1 MKTQLI
7 PLDIDV
13 TNRDHVCQLQN
24 ALSFLGYSISD
35 EEIINKIIGYTT
47 KEAINEFRKKHC
59 ILGSCELTSDLLIAM
74 NNDLSGYYHVMGSV
88 TNLDGMPLGGAILK
102 IFTKKVGVD
111 PTDGLGQTE
120 VLSDGTYCLFFKQPG
135 ASTRFGVVIK
145 VFSSIETIENDPIFV
160 TESFMVNK
168 KETVYDIVNEFSKYN
183 FITVFE
189 DFTNKFNEE
198 VPDWKNFFTKN
209 NVDELSKIT
218 GLTVEQVM
226 EYYLSYRMY
235 IQAGSVEVL
244 FKTFFGFLYQNYP
257 TDRLK
262 SLYPSDLDDSTNT
275 QVLLDYL
282 INGTSKMVPS
292 ELYKTDFWSKYYD
305 QLNAEIKDKI
315 WDVKTWVDE
324 INAQTKNLMDSYFF
338 STSGWSSFLGLLVAE
353 IIKNTHTLSEWTAYL
368 DSKIKELLIPVTFCP
383 SASWNTY
390 IEGLAND
397 ILNKKYGDEFSWK
410 SYIQRITNDKIYSD
424 FGSDN
429 LWIGFIQTFANDIM
443 NGVFNPNRNWIKYV
457 EDLSGELLKSIV
469 FIDEEN
475 QRTIITNAYNY
486 YYIPSTDFTKE
497 IEDIIVQLKKLRDS
511 FRMEKPLLIGD
522 MSVGS
527 LFKLASTTLKDTQQS
542 EISALFFDQ
551 NADLIEFKKALLD
564 KEKEYGTDNVRKIVI
579 TFGLGHITNNHTPM
593 LQYAK
598 EKMVKPEDINSVRA
612 LAKISKEEWTKII
625 KDLISNKEQG
635 YPLDTPGKTEE
646 EKISNYA
653 DTLVG
658 NNEKTYPDVSYIAG
672 ADRSKQH
679 GLKYFDTIKGF
690 IYDNPDS
697 FDLLVDSVDD
707 KFHPTGTDEEKE
719 IKINEL
725 KAVQSA
731 FRLSPTPQCA
741 TALIDAKIHSAS
753 QLYFTGKD
761 NVERTLTSKGIS
773 KDEAT
778 KVFQLATSR
787 YAGSLAAFTSIRSEF
802 SKGEPRSIMPAIDSD
817 LMKRLIKDFPNI
829 ETLFGSTDY
838 CNCEHCASVYSP
850 SAYLLDVL
858 TYLDGLKSLKDNGAG
873 GQFSIREI
881 LKERR
886 PDIENIQ
893 LNCLNADTAMPY
905 IDLVNEILEN
915 KVVGIAASSSYQT
928 TLTSKELL
936 AAPEHVNDDAYRGL
950 KKVLYP
956 IYSSY
961 DLYRQETRGFLEK
974 SGVNRYALME
984 AFQKPLTE
992 ASNADIAAEYFGL
1005 TEVEKNFIITTDTAF
1020 PDGSGN
1026 YSVLANRNQKAWNV
1040 ENPLGSNYTM
1050 GAEEFMKKTG
1060 LDCHEMYDLMKNI
1073 KWVGLSIVGGLDANC
1088 SCDSKTVT
1096 GNANQ
1101 YDRAHRF
1108 VRLYRKAS
1116 FEMWEL
1122 DLLLSNSIINP
1133 VVSND
1138 SINLINLM
1146 NFDKIKTRL
1155 KLKTEQLLAFYG
1167 NIDTHIRFDFSLKSI
1182 LPMYDRLFLSKPVSN
1197 PLNKYMELD
1206 DADNRQFKVLAHEDP
1221 SSPIILADVR
1231 NTLMCALQID
1241 DGTFDLLAAQLPT
1254 DERTFEN
1261 IAKMYRWAKFAK
1273 VLKIKVKELFTWI
1286 SVMQDTIPADF
1297 SEIFASVESTSRF
1310 LSDFD
1315 KLKKLKLSA
1324 DSLYYLLN
1332 YGYGDADFTPD
1343 TKQQKST
1350 LELFIDELSQL
1361 CNDVIWKYNT
1371 SDDLVNENPKL
1382 KYVLSK
1388 RFLSYFSQFNNST
1401 EFLKVNDI
1409 IEYTNLYLPDDDAKK
1424 EFIKTHFNGFISDT
1438 SAACDFLVSPQMS
1451 VDRNNY
1457 ILSFLL
1463 PFACKKDLSE
1473 FDSFKEDEAMTA
1485 ILNLIHGIWE
1495 EKEEKRVEFIQK
1507 HFSNIWDGDATAIDT
1522 LVSTLTK
1529 SSSIGIS
1536 DIITRSELILD
1547 FLYKFEKN
1555 TELIATVQ
1563 KTVCKQFDISM
1574 EISSFLF
1581 LKFSITDILTSDLF
1595 IKIHEKIVADNSN
1608 IPVDVYKCYYLLSKC
1623 CLLINSTKMTDAEAE
1638 WHIGQY
1644 YDHGGFNWSTFK
1656 LISADSKQIKASDM
1670 RRISDI
1676 ISINKSYP
1684 AITTDNDYSYNNVSI
1699 YDVLMSANSG
1709 AATPLFAKLTGFSE
1723 TDVDTVLVNLSLT
1736 TAVEKPETYL
1746 RIINCVYFAATINCK
1761 ISEIFSWTTIEAE
1774 DAGVKAG
1781 VKARYSDDE
1790 WLEAVRPIQKPIRES
1805 KCNALCHFLIEDSQR
1820 GTRYGTTWYN
1830 KNDLYFYFLV
1840 DPEMI
1845 ACQLTSRIKLAMS
1858 SVQLF
1863 VQRCFLNLESKVS
1876 TEGNNDWGQWTWMK
1890 NYRVW
1895 EANRKVFLYPEN
1907 WIEPDLRDD
1916 KTPFFK
1922 DLEDELNGGD
1932 ITKDLAE
1939 DVYQNYLQK
1948 LNDVSKLNVCGIY
1961 HETDTD
1967 TNLLHVIA
1975 RTSSS
1980 PYLYYYRV
1988 FNGNY
1993 GTWSAWEKIDM
2004 EIKGEVVLPQV
2015 YNRKLYL
2022 FWLLKVD
2029 KSLKPSFTYNSDY
2042 SQKAEIYKKISN
2054 EVDPCKYEEFQLC
2067 WSILKKG
2074 KWTSP
2079 KVSRKK
2085 VINNLNAD
2093 LSSSGYMLTSGISN
2107 NNLIMSLYV
2116 SNLPKEN
2123 NNYYI
2128 QGQFNFDGDVVS
2140 TNSKYID
2147 TLRRDIYTHMW
2158 EEITAKMDPF
2168 TIPEKFENHIDY
2180 YHSDNI
2186 KFEDNLLYN
2195 NTNGAQGATIK
2206 AIRNLSTIDILHT
2219 DFKTPTVMLSFQN
2232 NSQNVQNCINENF
2245 LSNQFFFNDSGRV
2258 FSIQPI
2264 IYNNNTSVNYN
2275 VTPFYHPYAKL
2286 FIRELNRV
2294 GVEGVLNRNI
2304 QVSPETISPGNNY
2317 DFNIEYNPQNG
2328 ANTSEYYR
2336 KEIVDFAFGGA
2347 YSVYNWE
2354 LFFHAPLFIACKLSE
2369 NQKFEDAMNWFHTI
2383 FNPMDT
2389 GTSSGTQR
2397 FWVTKPFY
2405 QLSTDEVR
2413 AENITNILNNI
2424 GQYADQVKAWLEN
2437 PFMPHLIARYRP
2449 VAYQRTVVMKYIDNL
2464 IAWADQLFR
2473 RDTIESI
2480 NEATLLYILASEILG
2495 DRPQKMPAKKNPEFG
2510 KTFTKILEESSH
2522 TIIGQDPVSV
2532 FESTVRYNFE
2542 SDHSGSTMQTQ
2553 SVVVRNTTMKAVSKA
2568 DVNKCSVQGRK
2579 IAVSL
2584 RTSKTQLPRIDATH
2598 FCIPFNDQLLT
2609 YWDTVEDRL
2618 YKIRHCMNIEGME
2631 RQLALFEPPIDPA
2644 LLVRAAAMGL
2654 DIASV
2659 LSDSSAS
2666 MPNYRFR
2673 TVAQKAMEFCG
2684 EVKQLGEKILS
2695 TIEKRDAES
2704 LALLRSSQEINM
2716 QQAAKQVRKMQ
2727 ITEAEENMNAQNE
2740 AIKLAQQKYDY
2751 YSSREFISGLEMGAY
2766 TLNIAS
2772 ALLNDII
2779 VPNYL
2784 VASVFN
2790 LIPDIQSGTSGFAPF
2805 FSSTIVD
2812 GTKISALMT
2821 GATQSIS
2828 AFAQSIDKHASM
2840 VATMGSY
2847 QRRQQD
2853 WIFQAS
2859 QATQEIAQLNKQSA
2873 AAEIRKQIA
2882 EKELENQD
2890 LQIEQLKTTDEYYSS
2905 KFTNEELY
2913 NWMLKQVTSFYF
2925 KSYQLAY
2932 DMAKK
2937 AEACYRYE
2945 LGITDSNYFIN
2956 FGYWD
2961 NAKKGLLAGDKL
2973 MYDLHRLDAAYIDNN
2988 KRSMELTKHISLAQ
3002 MFPQNLI
3009 DIINN
3014 GSTFITLPEWLF
3026 DMDYP
3031 GHYMRRIKSVSIS
3044 IPNIS
3049 GPYTGVNCTLTLLNN
3064 TVRISNLKG
3073 ETYAPAEGEDNRFT
3087 KQFGAIQSIAT
3098 SHGQNDAGVFEMNFN
3113 DERYLPFE
3121 GAGVVSDW
3129 KISLPKE
3136 TNMFNFSSLSDVI
3149 IHINYT
3155 ARDGGAVLA
3164 EAATA
3169 ALKAMLPKNAA
3180 VLLSLKHD
3188 FPAEW
3193 NEMLSNTD
3201 KEMTF
3206 ELKAEQLPYFANL
3219 NKVDKLW
3226 EILALPLSEEDES
3239 SIGIQII
3246 DPFNNTPATW
3256 RPLTYDG
3263 NVFKLEDHSNH
3274 DTLGTWKL
3282 KLACDITKLENVLF
3296 AVVLGK
3302 TPPTNG

>member
-1 MKTQLI
+1 MKSQLF
-7 PLDIDV
+7 PTEFDI
-13 TNRDHVCQLQN
+13 TNPDHVYQMQN
-24 ALSFLGYSISD
+24 ALVFLGYNIEKD
-35 EEIINKIIGYTT
+35 EIKNKIYGETT
-47 KEAINEFRKKHC
+47 IVAVTKFAEKYC
-59 ILGSCELTSDLLIAM
+59 LTNACSQTTQFAERL
-74 NNDLSGYYHVMGSV
+74 NDVMSRYYHVMGV
-88 TNLDGMPLGGAILK
+88 VKNLDNAPLNGSILQLYR
-102 IFTKKVGVD
+102 KVIGSESAEM
-111 PTDGLGQTE
+111 LSQIE
-120 VLSDGTYCLFFKQPG
+120 VLSDGTYCMFFNQPIVNDQIL
-135 ASTRFGVVIK
+135 TRFGAIIK
-145 VFSSIETIENDPIFV
+145 VFSSIETIMEDPIYT
-160 TESFMVNK
+160 TESFMVSK
-168 KETVYDIVNEFSKYN
+168 KETVYDIINEFLKFS
-183 FITVFE
+183 FVTVFE
-189 DFTNKFNEE
+189 DFTIKFNDE
-198 VPDWKNFFTKN
+198 VPKWETTLSKNEIN
-209 NVDELSKIT
+209 ELSKIT
-218 GLTVEQVM
+218 GLTVEQIM
-226 EYYLSYRMY
+226 EYYVSYRMY
-235 IQAGSVEVL
+235 IQTGSDKVL
-244 FKTFFGFLYQNYP
+244 FNTFFGFLYQNYP
-257 TDRLK
+257 LDRP
-262 SLYPSDLDDSTNT
+262 SNLYPLQPIGLLEYLRKGTVALVPVDLFDTNFW
-275 QVLLDYL
+275 LL
-282 INGTSKMVPS
+282 
-292 ELYKTDFWSKYYD
+292 YYE
-305 QLNAEIKDKI
+305 QLGK
-315 WDVKTWVDE
+315 E
-324 INAQTKNLMDSYFF
+324 INQMSYSTVIDWEKNINSLTIDLMEKYFF
-338 STSGWSSFLGLLVAE
+338 SSLAWSGFLASLVEDILTKKYSS
-353 IIKNTHTLSEWTAYL
+353 TSEWEDYLNEKIETEILPITFSYQANWKTFSSELAKVIIDAVYKTTASL
-368 DSKIKELLIPVTFCP
+368 
-383 SASWNTY
+383 NTY
-390 IEGLAND
+390 ITHKTSE
-397 ILNKKYGDEFSWK
+397 
-410 SYIQRITNDKIYSD
+410 KIISD
-424 FGSDN
+424 FNSDK
-429 LWIGFIQTFANDIM
+429 LWLEFTTKFANDIT
-443 NGVFNPNRNWIKYV
+443 NKLFTSDANWKTYL
-457 EDLSGELLKSIV
+457 DTLSDKLLNSIV
-469 FIDEEN
+469 FIDVEN
-475 QRTIITNAYNY
+475 QRTILTNALNNY
-486 YYIPSTDFTKE
+486 IIPFADFE
-497 IEDIIVQLKKLRDS
+497 IEDILDELKNLKNN
-511 FRMEKPLLIGD
+511 FQMEKPLLIGD
-522 MSVGS
+522 ASVSS
-527 LFKLASTTLKDTQQS
+527 LFNIASTTLTDSQKS
-542 EISALFFDQ
+542 EISTLFFDL
-551 NADLIEFKKALLD
+551 NADLVEFEKALLD
-564 KEKEYGTDNVRKIVI
+564 KEKEYGTDNVKKTVI
-579 TFGLGHITNNHTPM
+579 TFGLGHITDNHTPM
-593 LQYAK
+593 LEYAK
-598 EKMVKPEDINSVRA
+598 KNIVKLDDINSVRD
-612 LAKISKEEWTKII
+612 LAKVSKDDWIDSIHE
-625 KDLISNKEQG
+625 LISEGKQG
-635 YPLDTPGKTEE
+635 YPLDTPGRTED
-646 EKISNYA
+646 EKINNYA

-658 NNEKTYPDVSYIAG
+658 NSEKTYPDVSYIAG
-672 ADRSKQH
+672 ADRSGQH

-690 IYDNPDS
+690 IYDNPDK

-707 KFHPTGTDEEKE
+707 KFIPKGSDEEKE
-719 IKINEL
+719 VQINEF

-741 TALIDAKIHSAS
+741 TALLDAKIHSAS

-761 NVERTLTSKGIS
+761 NIESILTSNGIS
-773 KDEAT
+773 KDEAN

-787 YAGSLAAFTSIRSEF
+787 YAGSLAAFTSIRSDF
-802 SKGEPRSIMPAIDSD
+802 SKGEPRAIMPTID
-817 LMKRLIKDFPNI
+817 LVLLKELKRDFPNI

-858 TYLDGLKSLKDNGAG
+858 TYLNGLKSLKDNGSG
-873 GQFSIREI
+873 YKFNVREI

-893 LNCLNADTAMPY
+893 LNCSNADTAMPY

-915 KVVGIAASSSYQT
+915 KVAGVAASNSDQT

-936 AAPEHVNDDAYRGL
+936 AAPEHLNDAAYRKL
-950 KKVLYP
+950 KKALYP

-974 SGVNRYALME
+974 SGVKRYALVE
-984 AFQKPLTE
+984 AFQKPL
-992 ASNADIAAEYFGL
+992 AGVSNADIAAEYFEL
-1005 TEVEKNFIITTDTAF
+1005 TDVEKNFILTTDIAF
-1020 PDGSGN
+1020 PDESGN
-1026 YSVLANRNQKAWNV
+1026 YSVLANRNLAAWNADISLDSV
-1040 ENPLGSNYTM
+1040 YTM
-1050 GAEEFMKKTG
+1050 SAEEFIKKTG

-1073 KWVGLSIVGGLDANC
+1073 KWVGLSILGGLDANC
-1088 SCDSKTVT
+1088 SCDNKTVT

-1108 VRLYRKAS
+1108 VRLFRKTP

-1122 DLLLSNSIINP
+1122 DLLLSNAIINP
-1133 VVSND
+1133 VVSDD

-1155 KLKTEQLLAFYG
+1155 KLKTEQLIAFYG

-1182 LPMYDRLFLSKPVSN
+1182 LPMYDRLFLSKSVSN
-1197 PLNKYMELD
+1197 PLDPNMELD
-1206 DADNRQFKVLAHEDP
+1206 DNRQFKVLAHANP
-1221 SSPIILADVR
+1221 PSPIILEDVR

-1241 DGTFDLLAAQLPT
+1241 DETFDLLVAQLPT
-1254 DERTFEN
+1254 NERTFEN

-1297 SEIFASVESTSRF
+1297 SEIFASVENTNLF
-1310 LSDFD
+1310 LNDFD
-1315 KLKKLKLSA
+1315 TLKKLKLSA
-1324 DSLYYLLN
+1324 NSLYYLLN
-1332 YGYGDADFTPD
+1332 YGYGDTDFTPD
-1343 TKQQKST
+1343 AKQQQST

-1409 IEYTNLYLPDDDAKK
+1409 IEYTNLYLPDDEAKT

-1438 SAACDFLVSPQMS
+1438 SAACDFLVSPQTQ

-1507 HFSNIWDGDATAIDT
+1507 HFSNIWDGDVTAINT
-1522 LVSTLTK
+1522 LVATLTK
-1529 SSSIGIS
+1529 SSSVGIS
-1536 DIITRSELILD
+1536 DIITRSELILV

-1581 LKFSITDILTSDLF
+1581 SKFSITDILTSDLF

-1608 IPVDVYKCYYLLSKC
+1608 IPDDVYKCYYLLSKS

-1644 YDHGGFNWSTFK
+1644 YNHGGFNWSTFK

-1684 AITTDNDYSYNNVSI
+1684 AITTDNDYSYNDVSI

-1709 AATPLFAKLTGFSE
+1709 VATQLFAKLTSFSE
-1723 TDVDTVLVNLSLT
+1723 TDVDDILVNLSLT
-1736 TAVEKPETYL
+1736 SAVGEPETYL

-1774 DAGVKAG
+1774 DSGVKAG
-1781 VKARYSDDE
+1781 VKARYSDDA
-1790 WLEAVRPIQKPIRES
+1790 WLEVVRPIQKPIRES
-1805 KCNALCHFLIEDSQR
+1805 KCNALCSFLIEDSQR
-1820 GTRYGTTWYN
+1820 NADYSATWYT
-1830 KNDLYFYFLV
+1830 KNDLYFYFLI
-1840 DPEMI
+1840 DPEMT

-1863 VQRCFLNLESKVS
+1863 VQRCFLNLEPSVI
-1876 TEGNNDWGQWTWMK
+1876 TEGNNTWNQWTWMK

-1948 LNDVSKLNVCGIY
+1948 LNDVSKLNVCGLY

-1980 PYLYYYRV
+1980 PHIYYYRV

-1993 GTWSAWEKIDM
+1993 GSWSAWEKIEI
-2004 EIKGEVVLPQV
+2004 EIKGEIVVPIV
-2015 YNRKLYL
+2015 YNRKLHL
-2022 FWLLKVD
+2022 FWLLDVE
-2029 KSLKPSFTYNSDY
+2029 KSVKGNNISDPHDGPYNY
-2042 SQKAEIYKKISN
+2042 HEI
-2054 EVDPCKYEEFQLC
+2054 QLC
-2067 WSILKKG
+2067 WSVLKKG
-2074 KWTSP
+2074 KWSAPKIGQKRILCNHLMESEYKHLVLTTHITSDN
-2079 KVSRKK
+2079 
-2085 VINNLNAD
+2085 ILHLWLYNDNNTTNN
-2093 LSSSGYMLTSGISN
+2093 GIDDY
-2107 NNLIMSLYV
+2107 YV
-2116 SNLPKEN
+2116 P
-2123 NNYYI
+2123 
-2128 QGQFNFDGDVVS
+2128 GAFDFDGDVINTTIFYVGNDS
-2140 TNSKYID
+2140 LWTKM
-2147 TLRRDIYTHMW
+2147 T
-2158 EEITAKMDPF
+2158 EKMDPL
-2168 TIPEKFENHIDY
+2168 TIPDRSTTSHIDY
-2180 YHSDNI
+2180 SSI
-2186 KFEDNLLYN
+2186 SRKVRFYN
-2195 NTNGAQGATIK
+2195 NSMHQKHYYISADHNYDNSGSVRILKDETDLTILGVGSYLNSRKISIMATTQDAQSLNTAM
-2206 AIRNLSTIDILHT
+2206 NSN
-2219 DFKTPTVMLSFQN
+2219 FQ
-2232 NSQNVQNCINENF
+2232 SC
-2245 LSNQFFFNDSGRV
+2245 QFFINDSGRV
-2258 FSIQPI
+2258 FSIQPEI
-2264 IYNNNTSVNYN
+2264 GNNNTTLQFNI
-2275 VTPFYHPYAKL
+2275 TPFYHPYSKL
-2286 FIRELNRV
+2286 FIRELNRY
-2294 GVEGVLNRNI
+2294 GVKGILNRDI
-2304 QVSPETISPGNNY
+2304 QVHPETIAPENHF
-2317 DFNIEYNPQNG
+2317 DFNAKYNPQNG
-2328 ANTSEYYR
+2328 AYTSNNT
-2336 KEIVDFAFGGA
+2336 EIVDFAFGGA

-2354 LFFHAPLFIACKLSE
+2354 LFFHAPLYIACKLSE
-2369 NQKFEDAMNWFHTI
+2369 NQKFEDSMNWFHSI

-2389 GTSSGTQR
+2389 STSSGTQK

-2405 QLSTDEVR
+2405 QLSADEVR

-2510 KTFTKILEESSH
+2510 KTFTDILAESTH
-2522 TIIGQDPVSV
+2522 AIIGLDPVSV
-2532 FESTVRYNFE
+2532 FESNVSYNFE
-2542 SDHSGSTMQTQ
+2542 DNHSGSTMQTLN
-2553 SVVVRNTTMKAVSKA
+2553 SAVRNTTMKAISKA

-2584 RTSKTQLPRIDATH
+2584 RASETQLPRIDATH

-2618 YKIRHCMNIEGME
+2618 YKIRHCMNIEGVE

-2659 LSDSSAS
+2659 LADSSAS

-2740 AIKLAQQKYDY
+2740 AIKMAQQKYDY
-2751 YSSREFISGLEMGAY
+2751 YSGREFMSKLEGSAYDLSMTSAVMNDVIAAGYLTAAVCSVIPGVKVGVAGLG
-2766 TLNIAS
+2766 
-2772 ALLNDII
+2772 
-2779 VPNYL
+2779 PF
-2784 VASVFN
+2784 ASVE
-2790 LIPDIQSGTSGFAPF
+2790 T
-2805 FSSTIVD
+2805 VD
-2812 GTKISALMT
+2812 GNKVSRTMTLALNAVQTIS
-2821 GATQSIS
+2821 QSL
-2828 AFAQSIDKHASM
+2828 DKHASM
-2840 VATMGSY
+2840 LATKGSY

-2853 WIFQAS
+2853 WDFQVT
-2859 QATQEIAQLNKQSA
+2859 QATQEIAQLKKQSA

-2890 LQIEQLKTTDEYYSS
+2890 LQIEQLKTTDEYYTS

-2945 LGITDSNYFIN
+2945 LGIADSNYFIN

-2973 MYDLHRLDAAYIDNN
+2973 MYDLHRMDAAYIDNN

-3009 DIINN
+3009 DIINS

-3064 TVRISNLKG
+3064 MVRTSNLKG
-3073 ETYAPAEGEDNRFT
+3073 ETYVSSGNEDNRFT

-3121 GAGVVSDW
+3121 GAGVISDW

-3136 TNMFNFSSLSDVI
+3136 TNMFNFNSLSDVI
-3149 IHINYT
+3149 IHVNYT
-3155 ARDGGAVLA
+3155 SRDGGSVLG

-3169 ALKAMLPKNAA
+3169 ALKAMLPPNAA

-3193 NEMLSNTD
+3193 NQLLSNTNH
-3201 KEMTF
+3201 EMTF
-3206 ELKAEQLPYFANL
+3206 ELKSEHLPYFANL
-3219 NKVDKLW
+3219 NGVKNLFNVIALTNKG
-3226 EILALPLSEEDES
+3226 ILS
-3239 SIGIQII
+3239 SIQFTRSAASTGTLTSTM
-3246 DPFNNTPATW
+3246 NNGVYTASSSITPVISI
-3256 RPLTYDG
+3256 G
-3263 NVFKLEDHSNH
+3263 E
-3274 DTLGTWKL
+3274 WKL
-3282 KLACDITKLENVLF
+3282 TFSLQSGAISDLDDVLF
-3296 AVVLGK
+3296 AVMLSN